1 MAATDLVLRWVYPPE
16 EANADRRTFQISQIV
31 EGSTEAVEMYR
42 FHHPNTGTNTGVTA
56 ISRKNAATQ
65 RWENAGQIEWLS
77 DHTANVFFGTE
88 RVHMRE
94 LRKMKK
100 QSSKS
105 RRFKAGGSDYKW
117 KQAENGKDL
126 LCVSTSLRGK
136 DVATWSA
143 DQATLRVTDRGEGIL
158 DRVVVT
164 CFLNSW
170 MNGLNLW

>member
-1 MAATDLVLRWVYPPE
+1 MYK
-16 EANADRRTFQISQIV
+16 FQ
-31 EGSTEAVEMYR
+31 
-42 FHHPNTGTNTGVTA
+42 HPNTGTNTGVTD

-65 RWENAGQIEWLS
+65 RWEHAGQIDWLS
-77 DHTANVFFGTE
+77 DHTANVMFGTE
-88 RVHMRE
+88 RVHIRE

-105 RRFKAGGSDYKW
+105 RRFKAGGSEYKW

-126 LCVSTSLRGK
+126 FCVSTRGK
-136 DVATWSA
+136 VVATWSD
-143 DQATLRVTDRGEGIL
+143 DQSQLRITDRGEGIL

-170 MNGLNLW
+170 MNGLKLW

>member
-1 MAATDLVLRWVYPPE
+1 MASTDIVLQWVYPPE
-16 EANADRRTFQISQIV
+16 STNPDRRTFRINQIV
-31 EGSTEAVEMYR
+31 EGSTEPVPMYK
-42 FHHPNTGTNTGVTA
+42 FQHPNTGTNTGVTE

-65 RWENAGQIEWLS
+65 RWEHAGQLDWLS
-77 DHTANVFFGTE
+77 DHTANVMFGTE

-105 RRFKAGGSDYKW
+105 RRFKAGGSEYKW

-126 LCVSTSLRGK
+126 FCVSTRGK
-136 DVATWSA
+136 VVATWSD
-143 DQATLRVTDRGEGIL
+143 DQSQLRVTDRGEGIL

-170 MNGLNLW
+170 MNGLKLW